1 MKIYIVRHGE
11 TDWNVQSRLQGQ
23 TDIPLNEKGIREAQK
38 TAEKLKELPFEAVY
52 VSPLKR
58 AVQTAEILKGERRV
72 PLQTDERIIEMS
84 FGVYEG
90 LSSYNEDYLIPD
102 KDFFYKFQTKPSLYV
117 PPEGGET
124 FEEVC
129 ARTTEFLT
137 ELAAKEEY
145 RDSSILV
152 VAHGASIR
160 GLLSSLCMEGDIDR
174 FWGSGP
180 QKNCSVTL
188 LQAENG
194 TITLEA
200 EGIVYYEKG
209 EIYEI

>member
-1 MKIYIVRHGE
+1 MEREEETMKIYIVRHGE
-11 TDWNVQSRLQGQ
+11 TDWNVQNRLQGQ
-23 TDIPLNEKGIREAQK
+23 TDILLNEKGIREAER
-38 TAEKLKELPFEAVY
+38 TAEKLKDIPFEAVY
-52 VSPLKR
+52 ASPLRR
-58 AVQTAEILKGERRV
+58 AVQTAQILKGERNI
-72 PLQTDERIIEMS
+72 PLQTDQRLIEMS

-90 LSSYNEDYLIPD
+90 LSSINEDYLIPD
-102 KDFFYKFQTKPSLYV
+102 KDFFYKFQKRPSLYI

-129 ARTTEFLT
+129 ARTTGFLR

-160 GLLSSLCMEGDIDR
+160 GLLSSLWMKGDIDR

-194 TITLEA
+194 AITLEA
-200 EGIVYYEKG
+200 EGIVY
-209 EIYEI
+209 